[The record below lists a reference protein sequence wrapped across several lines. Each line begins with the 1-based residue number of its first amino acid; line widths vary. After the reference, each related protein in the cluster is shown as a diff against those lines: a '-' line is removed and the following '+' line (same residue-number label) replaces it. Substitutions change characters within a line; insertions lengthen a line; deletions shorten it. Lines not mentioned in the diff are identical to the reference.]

1 LLFILFVLSKDFI
14 VVSDGGMIYLGFF
27 FLGLVPTIMGHNAFY
42 YCLKF
47 VKPTIIATVP
57 LGEPII
63 ASVIGYFLIPNE
75 LFTSQWEFTVIG
87 GIISL
92 FGIFIVVRNK

>member
-1 LLFILFVLSKDFI
+1 MINDA
-14 VVSDGGMIYLGFF
+14 GMIYLGFI

-63 ASVIGYFLIPNE
+63 ASVIGYFLIPSE